1 MQNTRWLTRN
11 TLRCWWWWYDGGGSK
26 KEEERQRAK
35 IISSL
40 RRREENDVLREEEG
54 LSIILRLFCGQM
66 RLSRGDCLARWW
78 WWWCFLSFVSLMSD
92 ARFWKIKSISLNSS
106 SSLLPLTTKKKN
118 KNKTM
123 KRRRTFIRLAY
134 HSKHNTIWPCV
145 CVCINYIIM
154 RGNII

>member
-11 TLRCWWWWYDGGGSK
+11 TLRCCWRDDDGGGSK

-106 SSLLPLTTKKKN
+106 SSLLPCLTTKKK
-118 KNKTM
+118 KKKKTM

-134 HSKHNTIWPCV
+134 HSKHNTQTLCV
-145 CVCINYIIM
+145 YVLIILL
-154 RGNII
+154 REGV

>member
-11 TLRCWWWWYDGGGSK
+11 TLRCWWWWWWWRK
-26 KEEERQRAK
+26 QK
-35 IISSL
+35 
-40 RRREENDVLREEEG
+40 RRRTTARKNH
-54 LSIILRLFCGQM
+54 LFLKKKRGKRRGVKKQVWASSCGCFAV
-66 RLSRGDCLARWW
+66 RCEARGDCLARWWWW

-106 SSLLPLTTKKKN
+106 SSLLPLTTKKKK

>member
-78 WWWCFLSFVSLMSD
+78 WWWWWCFLSFVSLMSD

-106 SSLLPLTTKKKN
+106 SSLLPCLTTKKK
-118 KNKTM
+118 KKKKTM

-134 HSKHNTIWPCV
+134 HSKHNTQTLCV
-145 CVCINYIIM
+145 YVLIILL
-154 RGNII
+154 REGV

>member
-40 RRREENDVLREEEG
+40 RKREENDVLREEEG

-78 WWWCFLSFVSLMSD
+78 WWWWWCFLSFVSLMSD
-92 ARFWKIKSISLNSS
+92 ERFWKINQFLSTHLLLFSLWRRKRKRKRKRWNDDVP
-106 SSLLPLTTKKKN
+106 LLGSRITQNTTL
-118 KNKTM
+118 
-123 KRRRTFIRLAY
+123 FDL
-134 HSKHNTIWPCV
+134 V
-145 CVCINYIIM
+145 CVYVLIILLWE
-154 RGNII
+154 GI